1 MIFDTTAGVNGAFTR
16 FAAAAAAGGN
26 AKANILFPAPRYPP
40 RILPTTSKIGNLVV
54 ATSSF

>member
-26 AKANILFPAPRYPP
+26 AKANVLFLFPPV
-40 RILPTTSKIGNLVV
+40 ILPTTYKI
-54 ATSSF
+54 